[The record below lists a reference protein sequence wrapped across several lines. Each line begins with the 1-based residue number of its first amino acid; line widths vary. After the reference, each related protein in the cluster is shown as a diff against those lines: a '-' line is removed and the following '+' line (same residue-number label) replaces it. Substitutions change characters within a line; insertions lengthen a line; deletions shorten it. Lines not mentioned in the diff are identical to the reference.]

1 MALRDWLCA
10 SKPIA
15 TATFATSATSAT
27 SATNESRE
35 QENVAK
41 VATVAIAKPLTQNL
55 PNLDH
60 G

>member
-15 TATFATSATSAT
+15 TATFATSAT

>member
-27 SATNESRE
+27 NESPE

>member
-10 SKPIA
+10 SKLIA
-15 TATFATSATSAT
+15 TATFATSAT
-27 SATNESRE
+27 NEPPA

-41 VATVAIAKPLTQNL
+41 VATVAITKPLTQNL

>member
-1 MALRDWLCA
+1 MVLRDRLCA

-15 TATFATSATSAT
+15 TATFATSAT
-27 SATNESRE
+27 NESPK